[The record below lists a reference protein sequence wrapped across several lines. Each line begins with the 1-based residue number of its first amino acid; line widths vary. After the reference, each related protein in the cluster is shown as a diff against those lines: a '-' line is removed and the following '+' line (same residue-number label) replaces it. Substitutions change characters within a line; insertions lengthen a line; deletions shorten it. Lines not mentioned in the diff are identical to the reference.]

1 MSRTPRATVQRDPC
15 ETSRKSI
22 GEAEI
27 IGSGQHE
34 ERCSAES
41 ISTST
46 LPAQYDKVL

>member
-1 MSRTPRATVQRDPC
+1 MSRTPRATVQRDPY

-41 ISTST
+41 IYVHT
-46 LPAQYDKVL
+46 AGAI